1 MQCFMSRLKEIL
13 VKIDYALNV
22 FLKKGIIR
30 IANFFNIKIHDDSHL
45 VKDLVGGGGEAIAS
59 N

>member
-1 MQCFMSRLKEIL
+1 MSRLKEIL